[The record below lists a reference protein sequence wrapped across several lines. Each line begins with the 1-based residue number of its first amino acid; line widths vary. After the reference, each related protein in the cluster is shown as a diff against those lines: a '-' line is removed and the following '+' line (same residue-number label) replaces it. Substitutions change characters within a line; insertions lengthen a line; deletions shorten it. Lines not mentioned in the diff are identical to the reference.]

1 MIEEEKIT
9 AEASEHFEKHELQCK
24 CGCERSEMD
33 ALFLERLEAVRKEF
47 KRPMQI
53 TSAFRCENHPIE
65 KAKVHGPTQKPSG
78 MHPQGRAI
86 DCAVRGADALLLIQ
100 IALSQGMNGIG
111 VSANSKTGFF
121 IHLDDRDMD
130 RRTIW
135 SY

>member
-1 MIEEEKIT
+1 MIEEEKVT
-9 AEASEHFEKHELQCK
+9 AQASEHFAKHELQCK
-24 CGCERSEMD
+24 CGCETCEMD

-47 KRPMQI
+47 GRPMSI

-65 KAKVHGPTQKPSG
+65 KSKAHGPFQKPTG

-100 IALSQGMNGIG
+100 IALTQGMNGIG